1 VIIGVGALV
10 GGVPQKI
17 IPGDPVAVWCDVCM
31 TSSGVRI
38 RYYILRED
46 ADPVFVVP
54 VGLAYACAVCNPEA
68 FDLGDDDGLPG
79 DAGALV

>member
-10 GGVPQKI
+10 GGAPQKI
-17 IPGDPVAVWCDVCM
+17 IPGDPEVVWCDDCM

-46 ADPVFVVP
+46 ADPIFVVP
-54 VGLAYACAVCNPEA
+54 VGLAYACSVCDPEA
-68 FDLGDDDGLPG
+68 FGLDDDDELPG
-79 DAGALV
+79 DSGVLV